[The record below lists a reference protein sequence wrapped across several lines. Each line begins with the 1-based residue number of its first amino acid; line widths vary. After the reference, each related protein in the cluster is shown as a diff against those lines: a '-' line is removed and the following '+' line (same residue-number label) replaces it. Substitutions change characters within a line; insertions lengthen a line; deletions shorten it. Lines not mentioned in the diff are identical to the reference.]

1 MRRMRKELLMPPA
14 TGHYCEDCGI
24 TIGYPGKC
32 ADCLGKSKGLPPID
46 PPKPGKKG
54 K

>member
-1 MRRMRKELLMPPA
+1 MPPA
-14 TGHYCEDCGI
+14 TGHYCEDCGK

-32 ADCLGKSKGLPPID
+32 ADCLAKSKKLPPLD
-46 PPKPGKKG
+46 PPRKKG